1 MLPYSDIS
9 ATALASFS
17 ENRYDSRD
25 DKKVLGIM
33 GRFYAVSLL
42 MLFVLGC
49 ASMNH
54 STEGMRYFG
63 QARYDA
69 AITAFQSALRANP
82 NDPNTLY
89 NIAATH
95 HQAARVA
102 LRSGHTATAQ
112 QQYEQA
118 AQHYLLTLQRASNH
132 INAYRGL
139 AALYMDCQNPE
150 AAFQLLINWNNAN
163 PVSAEPKLELARLYQ
178 EFAQIAMIQG
188 RTEVAQQ
195 CRDAAEG
202 LLQRVL
208 TTEPTNYRA
217 LRALGF
223 LKEQRGDIAGA
234 VFDYQR
240 SLQANPQQR
249 DLETRIAAL
258 TLPR

>member
-1 MLPYSDIS
+1 
-9 ATALASFS
+9 
-17 ENRYDSRD
+17 
-25 DKKVLGIM
+25 M
-33 GRFYAVSLL
+33 GRFYAASLL

-49 ASMNH
+49 ASQNH
-54 STEGMRYFG
+54 NVEGVRYFG

-69 AITAFQSALRANP
+69 AITAFHSALRANP

-102 LRSGHTATAQ
+102 LRSGHTAAAQ

-118 AQHYLLTLQRASNH
+118 AQYYLLCLTRDPNH
-132 INAYRGL
+132 VNAYRGL
-139 AALYMDCQNPE
+139 AALYMDCQNPA
-150 AAFQLLINWNNAN
+150 AAFELLINWSRAN
-163 PVSAEPKLELARLYQ
+163 PVSVEPKLELARLYQ
-178 EFAQIAMIQG
+178 EFAQISMMQG
-188 RTEVAQQ
+188 RTEVAQR
-195 CRDAAEG
+195 CLNDAEG

-217 LRALGF
+217 LRASGF

-249 DLETRIAAL
+249 DLEARVAAL